1 MERLRDESSV
11 LDFQTRGSPADY
23 YILTFHGRGLWR
35 PEPQA
40 PVDVRDE
47 HVVHVQLNSSYPRMM
62 PDLSWRTP
70 MFHPNIS
77 AGGHVCLGGYGTHW
91 VPSVQLDELCH
102 MLWDMIRYANFDI
115 KSPYNREAAQWVR
128 IQTDYIFP
136 LDPRPLRDR
145 VATGMIEPQDLSSY
159 GTLKR
164 TGSAPI
170 QDFPVP
176 ARPVPA
182 VSIIPAPAP
191 ASPFRVS
198 GQHVADLIDQS
209 NRPPTIA
216 APVAAPA
223 EVTFLGDVVEGEVLA
238 EAADDGITFLS

>member
-23 YILTFHGRGLWR
+23 YILTFHGRGLWKSDSGGS
-35 PEPQA
+35 
-40 PVDVRDE
+40 VDVRDE

-128 IQTDYIFP
+128 IQTEYRFP

-145 VATGMIEPQDLSSY
+145 VATGSVEPQDMSSY
-159 GTLKR
+159 GELKR
-164 TGSAPI
+164 SKSVAIQNFLPPSVAAP
-170 QDFPVP
+170 
-176 ARPVPA
+176 
-182 VSIIPAPAP
+182 S
-191 ASPFRVS
+191 SPFQVNGPS
-198 GQHVADLIDQS
+198 VADLIDRS
-209 NRPPTIA
+209 NRTGLASLGLPPTL
-216 APVAAPA
+216 AAPA
-223 EVTFLGDVVEGEVLA
+223 APEVTFLGEVVEGELVA
-238 EAADDGITFLS
+238 EAADDGITFLN